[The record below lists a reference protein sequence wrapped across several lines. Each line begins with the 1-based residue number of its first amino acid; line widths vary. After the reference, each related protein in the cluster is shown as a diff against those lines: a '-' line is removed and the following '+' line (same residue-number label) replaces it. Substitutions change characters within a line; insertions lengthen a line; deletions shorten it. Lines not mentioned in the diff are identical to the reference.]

1 MICDLLSRR
10 VCNVIP
16 GIAIADLFFTFIST
30 LMCSFKGVRRRKKAD
45 TKDRRTNMAHSSVN
59 APPKK
64 DGAGGAY
71 TWGGATDVTDYA
83 PVGVDTSAVGV
94 HTTYVA
100 QSMSGVPMQT
110 VEYRHSAT
118 DFPVLGTPAQR
129 PSVVN
134 WAPQAQPIVV
144 HQAVP
149 VATTSGSVVL
159 AGHEPRPGVT
169 FDQSHPRN
177 QFAVKPHTAP
187 ATTLV
192 TSAPAIDWSSPG
204 MAQVNTALVVA
215 GSPSHVSPVNP
226 PRPVQQIPL
235 SVMQAQVRNQVNYAP
250 TVSKS
255 YMANPRPIVQP
266 GRR

>member
-1 MICDLLSRR
+1 M
-10 VCNVIP
+10 
-16 GIAIADLFFTFIST
+16 AE
-30 LMCSFKGVRRRKKAD
+30 
-45 TKDRRTNMAHSSVN
+45 TKDRRTNMAFSSVN

-64 DGAGGAY
+64 DGAGGQY

-83 PVGVDTSAVGV
+83 PVGVDTSAVGL
-94 HTTYVA
+94 HTAYVA
-100 QSMSGVPMQT
+100 QPVSAAPMQT
-110 VEYRHSAT
+110 VEYHHSAT

-134 WAPQAQPIVV
+134 WAPQAQPVVV
-144 HQAVP
+144 HSAAPIATASVP
-149 VATTSGSVVL
+149 AL
-159 AGHEPRPGVT
+159 AGHEPRQGVA

-177 QFAVKPHTAP
+177 QFATKPHIAP
-187 ATTLV
+187 TTTVV

-204 MAQVNTALVVA
+204 MAQVNTALVAA
-215 GSPSHVSPVNP
+215 GSPTHVSPVNP